1 VRVVH
6 STLTV
11 RQALTQAGLV
21 PIDAQVLLAHVL
33 RVGRAWLVA
42 HATDALAPCD
52 VEAFFALAR
61 RRRDGEPVAYLI
73 GTREFFGLSFAVDRS
88 VLIPRPETETL
99 VECAL
104 RALPPERPL
113 RVLDLGTGSGAI
125 ALAIA
130 HERPHVEVIGVDA
143 SDAALAVAI
152 RNAQRMKLAN
162 VRWLQS
168 DWYEGLDGSGP
179 FDLIASNPPYV
190 ADSDPHLAEGDLR
203 FEPAGA
209 LRAGPDGLTEL
220 RTVVAGAPARL
231 VAGGTLVVEH
241 GFDQAEAVRALVAA
255 AGLAEPRI
263 VRDLAAIPRVCVAIK
278 PSSSQAQRK
287 SHLDST
293 LLNI

>member
-1 VRVVH
+1 MRVVD
-6 STLTV
+6 STPTV
-11 RQALTQAGLV
+11 RQALAQAGLA

-42 HATDALAPCD
+42 HATDPLAPHD
-52 VEAFFALAR
+52 AEGFFALAR
-61 RRRDGEPVAYLI
+61 RRRDGEPVAYLT
-73 GTREFFGLSFAVDRS
+73 GTREFFGLPLAVDRS

-99 VECAL
+99 VEHAL
-104 RALPPERPL
+104 RALPPERRL

-130 HERPHVEVIGVDA
+130 RERPHVEMVGADVSA
-143 SDAALAVAI
+143 SALAVAN

-179 FDLIASNPPYV
+179 FGLIASNPPYV
-190 ADSDPHLAEGDLR
+190 ADGDPHLAEGDVR

-209 LRAGPDGLTEL
+209 LRAGPDGLLAL
-220 RTVVAGAPARL
+220 RAVVAGAPARL
-231 VAGGTLVVEH
+231 VDGGTLVVEH

-255 AGLAEPRI
+255 AGLAEPRTF
-263 VRDLAAIPRVCVAIK
+263 RDLAGIPRVCVAIK
-278 PSSSQAQRK
+278 PFSSEVQRK
-287 SHLDST
+287 SRLDSRS
-293 LLNI
+293 LNK